1 MHTLR
6 CAPCATRLSLEHID
20 SMLKKGVCAITN
32 LDLTD
37 LQWLQ
42 ASLPVKEGGLVYVVL
57 PRWHLPLF

>member
-6 CAPCATRLSLEHID
+6 CAPCATHPTLEHID
-20 SMLKKGVCAITN
+20 IMLRKGVCAITN

-42 ASLPVKEGGLVYVVL
+42 ASLPADWVYVVL
-57 PRWHLPLF
+57 PRWHLLLF